1 MTREQVYAEALNA
14 GSMSSYLILE
24 LITGYGKSKL
34 SIDLV
39 NNLYKNEELPNI
51 LILVAKTVHKQT
63 WIDEIEKW
71 GGVKA
76 SNITIECYES
86 LHKYA
91 NTKIDIVIA
100 DEMQHLSELR
110 LEYLSTIYI
119 GRFIG
124 LSATIKKEMKDYFI
138 TRYKARI
145 VTCNL
150 KDAIEDDILPEP
162 TVYLI
167 PLKLDAKECKYKMNK
182 FGNTILTTQRGYYSN
197 LTSLVEYYR
206 KKALNS
212 RNVKLRNLW
221 LSTAGNRLKW
231 LSTQKE
237 SFVISLLE
245 KFKNYKTLTFCS
257 SIEQSENLG
266 KHNITSKNKKSTQ
279 FLEMFNNNKIK
290 HITACNILNEGVNL
304 VNCRIGIFCNLNSS
318 EIIVRQRIGRLLR
331 HKKPIIIVPYYVN
344 TREEELVEKMVLEY
358 NKESV
363 KVIEDINQIIL

>member
-1 MTREQVYAEALNA
+1 MTREEVYKEALTA
-14 GSMSSYLILE
+14 GAMSSYLILE

-39 NNLYKNEELPNI
+39 NNLYKEEELPNI
-51 LILVAKTVHKQT
+51 LILVAKSVHKQT

-71 GGVKA
+71 GGIKA
-76 SNITIECYES
+76 NKITIECYES

-100 DEMQHLSELR
+100 DEMQHLSDLR
-110 LEYLSTIYI
+110 LDYLSTIEI

-124 LSATIKKEMKDYFI
+124 LSATIKREMKDYFI
-138 TRYKARI
+138 IRHKARI

-167 PLKLDAKECKYKMNK
+167 PMKLDAKECKYKINK
-182 FGNTILTTQRGYYSN
+182 FGNTIITTQRGYYADLS
-197 LTSLVEYYR
+197 SLVEFYKR
-206 KKALNS
+206 KATTS
-212 RNVKLRNLW
+212 GNVKLKNLW
-221 LSTAGNRLKW
+221 LSTAGKRLKW

-237 SFVISLLE
+237 AFVISLLE

-279 FLEMFNNNKIK
+279 YLDMFNANKIK

-331 HKKPIIIVPYYVN
+331 HKKPINIVPYYIN
-344 TREEELVEKMVLEY
+344 TREEELVQKMVLEY
-358 NKESV
+358 NPESV
-363 KVIEDINQIIL
+363 KTIDNINQIVL